1 MISIHKNP
9 TVKLDIP
16 KFNCDSNA
24 VGEHLNNHEVLKYL
38 NVYGFLCIIG
48 RPGQGK
54 TSIAIAMM
62 TQKNPKIFRKTHEH
76 MIIVMPENSIGSL
89 AKNPFKVL
97 PKENIYE
104 ELTDKNMEQIFNRI
118 DGYSKKDE
126 KTLLFIDDQTASLKK
141 STFIMQTL
149 KRIVYNRRHLKTN
162 IIITA
167 QSYSNIP
174 LDIRKNIQNLIM
186 FKPSKKEFQLLF
198 EELFENKKDI
208 CLEIM
213 KKTFDDENHNFL
225 FMNVPSQKIFRNWD
239 ELIVHD
245 PNDDDDD

>member
-1 MISIHKNP
+1 
-9 TVKLDIP
+9 
-16 KFNCDSNA
+16 
-24 VGEHLNNHEVLKYL
+24 
-38 NVYGFLCIIG
+38 
-48 RPGQGK
+48 
-54 TSIAIAMM
+54 
-62 TQKNPKIFRKTHEH
+62 
-76 MIIVMPENSIGSL
+76 
-89 AKNPFKVL
+89 
-97 PKENIYE
+97 
-104 ELTDKNMEQIFNRI
+104 
-118 DGYSKKDE
+118 
-126 KTLLFIDDQTASLKK
+126 
-141 STFIMQTL
+141 MQTL